1 MGRKTAN
8 TRKNVIGEAQVA
20 HHIPLRV
27 RIILNIRAFLNF
39 VDFWFIWL
47 VFGVG
52 LGILGVL
59 ARNVA
64 K

>member
-1 MGRKTAN
+1 MSRKTAN

-20 HHIPLRV
+20 HHISFRV

-39 VDFWFIWL
+39 VDFWCIWL
-47 VFGVG
+47 VFGVD

-59 ARNVA
+59 ARNVT